1 MVPWGGR
8 VMNFP
13 IKIPP
18 SIDASH
24 KTGNNWPCGFLEV
37 KNVKLL
43 HDGPRQIA
51 IGHLSEIKYTEYW
64 ILCQFGIESQ
74 HDILNR

>member
-1 MVPWGGR
+1 MVTR
-8 VMNFP
+8 TEFP
-13 IKIPP
+13 NED
-18 SIDASH
+18 SSYHRATSH